1 MMEKLCTW
9 LDPKKPDPEKKN
21 RPVSLLFVL
30 GLGGML
36 LILLSDFFTPKQ
48 QAQAET
54 APPRQ
59 TGYSEAEYVARLEE
73 RLGEMIRQVDGAGET
88 AVMITL
94 DSSRE
99 MVYAQNEKNAG
110 EGGGY
115 EYAHVLLDAAS
126 GEEPLVEMTWEP
138 EIRGV
143 AVVCQGGG
151 NVTVAARVT
160 ELVSV
165 VLGVPSH
172 RISIAKMS

>member
-1 MMEKLCTW
+1 MMQKAREW
-9 LDPKKPDPEKKN
+9 LSQKAGK

-36 LILLSDFFTPKQ
+36 LILLSDFCQSPAKTGQ
-48 QAQAET
+48 QAPAPAQQGLSET
-54 APPRQ
+54 
-59 TGYSEAEYVARLEE
+59 EYLSRLEE
-73 RLGEMIRQVDGAGET
+73 KLAGMIRQVDGAGET

-99 MVYAQNEKNAG
+99 TVYALNEKAEG
-110 EGGGY
+110 ESGGY
-115 EYAHVLLDAAS
+115 EKTHVLRSAAS

-143 AVVCQGGG
+143 AVVCQGGADI
-151 NVTVAARVT
+151 TVAARVT

>member
-1 MMEKLCTW
+1 MMEKVSEW
-9 LDPKKPDPEKKN
+9 FSQKAGK
-21 RPVSLLFVL
+21 RPVSLLFLL

-36 LILLSDFFTPKQ
+36 LILLSDFHKSP
-48 QAQAET
+48 AET
-54 APPRQ
+54 RQAPAESPQ
-59 TGYSEAEYVARLEE
+59 NPAESEYLCQLEE
-73 RLGEMIRQVDGAGET
+73 KLEEMIRQVDGAGET

-99 MVYAQNEKNAG
+99 TVYAQNKKEEG

-115 EYAHVLLDAAS
+115 ETTHVLRSAAS

-143 AVVCQGGG
+143 AVVCQGGA
-151 NVTVAARVT
+151 NVSVAARVT

-165 VLGVPSH
+165 VLGVPSN
-172 RISIAKMS
+172 RISIAKMT

>member
-1 MMEKLCTW
+1 MMEKLRTW
-9 LDPKKPDPEKKN
+9 LDPQKTDPEKKN

-36 LILLSDFFTPKQ
+36 LILLSDLFTPKQ
-48 QAQAET
+48 QARAET
-54 APPRQ
+54 ALPQQ
-59 TGYSEAEYVARLEE
+59 TGYSEAEYVAGLEE
-73 RLGEMIRQVDGAGET
+73 RLQEMIRQVDGAGET

-99 MVYAQNEKNAG
+99 TVYAQNEKRTG

-115 EYAHVLLDAAS
+115 EHAHVLLEASS

>member
-1 MMEKLCTW
+1 MMENIRAW
-9 LDPKKPDPEKKN
+9 LAQKTKD
-21 RPVSLLFVL
+21 RPASLLFVL
-30 GLGGML
+30 GLAGML
-36 LILLSDFFTPKQ
+36 LILLSDLGSTKGTQGEATLPQ
-48 QAQAET
+48 ET
-54 APPRQ
+54 VS
-59 TGYSEAEYVARLEE
+59 SEEEYVARLEE
-73 RLGEMIRQVDGAGET
+73 KLQQMICQVDGAGET
-88 AVMITL
+88 VVMITL

-99 MVYAQNEKNAG
+99 RVYAQNEKREG

-115 EYAHVLLDAAS
+115 ETAHVLLDAAS

-143 AVVCQGGG
+143 AVVCQGGA